1 MRSPYSFLAITCLE
15 LALTPIKLYISPF
28 FFSLTLIY
36 ISLLFLSYISFA
48 HITLLFL
55 LGVSSNSKNL
65 YIYISLLFISCVSF
79 AHITLLFALRVSS
92 NFKQDKMRS
101 PFRFP
106 CPRMLRVSS
115 NSNKL
120 IYISLLLLSY
130 ISFAHITLLF
140 LLRVSSNSNK
150 LIYISLLFLS
160 YTYIY
165 LPSFSLLHLFRTHN
179 FTFSTWS

>member
-15 LALTPIKLYISPF
+15 LALTPINLYISPF

-36 ISLLFLSYISFA
+36 ISLLFLSYIPFA

-55 LGVSSNSKNL
+55 LGVN
-65 YIYISLLFISCVSF
+65 
-79 AHITLLFALRVSS
+79 S

-140 LLRVSSNSNK
+140 LLRVSSNSKN
-150 LIYISLLFLS
+150 LYISLFF
-160 YTYIY
+160 
-165 LPSFSLLHLFRTHN
+165 FSLTSLSHT
-179 FTFSTWS
+179 